1 MPEGKRRNTV
11 TPFLGQELSERW
23 SHCQSALLFR
33 RTRPTTNGT
42 YSHFANRSAR
52 QKSLYTIEAC
62 PSIMGQL
69 LFQPAMFT
77 RTLIFRL
84 DKWTA
89 RSGVDVT
96 FVVKGLCGYTSLPLR
111 INRFSLTLKSLAMGF
126 NESLNSRVIFTR
138 KHELRSFKYLTIYLE
153 QSLSNYRRFE
163 IVLKPGN
170 KKKKFEDHTQVTEN
184 RTSFHQGDRN
194 HCQTRRILSILP
206 DTVRVSIRELRFL
219 TQCET
224 FRTAPRRFPNFL
236 SVNWNH
242 SNTLR

>member
-23 SHCQSALLFR
+23 SHCQSALLFH

-42 YSHFANRSAR
+42 YSHFANRRAR

-62 PSIMGQL
+62 PSIMGRL

-89 RSGVDVT
+89 KSGVDVT
-96 FVVKGLCGYTSLPLR
+96 FVIKGLCGYTSFPLR
-111 INRFSLTLKSLAMGF
+111 INRYSLTLKSLAMDF

-153 QSLSNYRRFE
+153 ESLSNYRRFE
-163 IVLKPGN
+163 IVLKPEI
-170 KKKKFEDHTQVTEN
+170 K
-184 RTSFHQGDRN
+184 RRN
-194 HCQTRRILSILP
+194 LKITPKWQKIEVRFIKEIEIICQTRKMLSILP
-206 DTVRVSIRELRFL
+206 DTVRVSIRGLRFL
-219 TQCET
+219 QQCET
-224 FRTAPRRFPNFL
+224 FRTALRRFPNFL

>member
-42 YSHFANRSAR
+42 YSHFANRRAR
-52 QKSLYTIEAC
+52 QKSLYAIEAW

-84 DKWTA
+84 DGWTA

-111 INRFSLTLKSLAMGF
+111 INRFSLTLKSLAMRF
-126 NESLNSRVIFTR
+126 NESLNSRVIFTS
-138 KHELRSFKYLTIYLE
+138 KHELQSFKYLTIYLE
-153 QSLSNYRRFE
+153 ESLSNYRRLE
-163 IVLKPGN
+163 IVLKPEI
-170 KKKKFEDHTQVTEN
+170 K
-184 RTSFHQGDRN
+184 RRN
-194 HCQTRRILSILP
+194 LKITPKWQKI
-206 DTVRVSIRELRFL
+206 ELRFIKEIEIIAKL
-219 TQCET
+219 AE
-224 FRTAPRRFPNFL
+224 FFL
-236 SVNWNH
+236 SYPTPFVSRFASFDF
-242 SNTLR
+242 SNNVKHFVLLFVDFQTF

>member
-1 MPEGKRRNTV
+1 MARSSQNSNAWGQTTQHRDS
-11 TPFLGQELSERW
+11 FLGTRIVWTLVALSECLIV
-23 SHCQSALLFR
+23 SL
-33 RTRPTTNGT
+33 TRPTTNGT
-42 YSHFANRSAR
+42 YSHFANRRAR

-89 RSGVDVT
+89 RSDVDVT

-138 KHELRSFKYLTIYLE
+138 KHELQSFKYLTIYLE

-163 IVLKPGN
+163 IVLKPEI
-170 KKKKFEDHTQVTEN
+170 K
-184 RTSFHQGDRN
+184 RRN
-194 HCQTRRILSILP
+194 LKITPKWQKI
-206 DTVRVSIRELRFL
+206 ELRFIKEIEIIAKL
-219 TQCET
+219 AE
-224 FRTAPRRFPNFL
+224 FFL
-236 SVNWNH
+236 SYPTPFVSRFASFDF
-242 SNTLR
+242 SNNVKHFVLLFVDFQTF